1 MRAVAATVVRG
12 SPPDGAL
19 HADALVLSVD
29 VVGEVNTLPCELG
42 EHTLGALAHQR
53 LRGDVIGRQA
63 VEGGVLGTRV
73 DTLARLTAHGLR
85 LDGEADLLLS
95 VQVSRLGDVTH
106 LVQAFSCCHQENST
120 HVN

>member
-1 MRAVAATVVRG
+1 MRAVAATVERR

-19 HADALVLSVD
+19 DADALVLSVD

-42 EHTLGALAHQR
+42 EDTLGALTHQR

-63 VEGGVLGTRV
+63 VEGGVLGTWV
-73 DTLARLTAHGLR
+73 NTLARLTAYGLG

-95 VQVSRLGDVTH
+95 VQVRRLGDVAH
-106 LVQAFSCCHQENST
+106 LVQAFSCCHKENST